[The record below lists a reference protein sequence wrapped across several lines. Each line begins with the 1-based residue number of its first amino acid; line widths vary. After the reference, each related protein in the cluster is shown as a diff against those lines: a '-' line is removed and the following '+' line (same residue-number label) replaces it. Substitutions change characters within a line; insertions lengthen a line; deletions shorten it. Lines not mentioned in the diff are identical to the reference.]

1 MLSDPIRDARAQ
13 PGVSWA
19 IAALALIT
27 GALGLLVMLAPVIAD
42 DPVVNWPPA
51 GRQPVSTVLPLAP
64 YRPLQLTATVPCAT
78 LRALDARP
86 DGGEALRTLPADVG
100 TAPGE
105 GLVVSTAQGAVTV
118 TASGAEVVHQPLPA
132 GPCTYRVVADAGGV
146 RVSRDGA
153 TVATRTGLLLPQI
166 AELQTDAVTQTSGL
180 GVQLHTDA
188 RYQSHRTPV
197 KTVLLIAHALA
208 LSLLLILAWRWWR
221 GEGPGLARPR
231 LSWADAVV
239 AAVSLAWVVLGPV
252 NIDDSW
258 YLLMSRNAMQ
268 SGYIGNA
275 IYQFNITENPF
286 SASQYVMQAWGG
298 LAANWSLGWMRL
310 VPLGYGLATYAL
322 LRILVATMLG
332 RAARTQL
339 VPWAVAAAHLLWWLP
354 YGMTLRP
361 EPLIALGSA
370 ATFLLAEL
378 ARRRRS
384 VGVFAVA
391 VACAAGTV
399 TASPTGVVAAA
410 PLLLGLPWLWQW
422 WRAAGG
428 LHRVAAVL
436 LTSAAASI
444 VVPVGFADATLGDVL
459 ESVAVHRWYYTQF
472 PWYAEYL
479 HYENVFVG
487 DERGA
492 WGKRLPVLLTL
503 AVLLAV
509 ALGAGRRAGTA
520 GRSGQLLGITATVT
534 TVSLAATALT
544 PTKWVNHFGAVA
556 APATALLAAAMIR
569 SPLPRRAGAT
579 VAAIGSAGLVAAAS
593 VAFAGPNLWRP
604 LSDWGQPFGDHRYI
618 ETPYMQS
625 LLMPSLGPLALRNPL
640 LWLAVAAVGWWW
652 LRGPARAVLMTA
664 TGLGVALM
672 LVVFTIAPLRQYPG
686 TSVALMNLH
695 ALTGQPCG
703 LATSV
708 QVFRDVRPGLGPPA
722 GSATLTGDMRVT
734 PLPDATTVP
743 IWPAGGAIWDD
754 DVLSGTG
761 RGAVQTP
768 WYPLPQ
774 VHPANAWIVVP
785 VRGMLSKQQR
795 LEVQVGTGDPN
806 APDQV
811 RTVQLPA
818 AGNKPE
824 WTQLTIP
831 LASAGL
837 AAPTAVRVMAQDRV
851 AGPGSWLALAQ
862 PRLAAPR
869 PITEVIGGRLV
880 FADQTSAAFWPCQ
893 HQIAVHDG
901 LVEAPAFQL
910 RTGDGMEGTVI
921 QNPVSQ
927 DYGGVLLQVDRTTK
941 DIELPAQLTP
951 PGAPTL
957 GWGHVDEL
965 VYAHP
970 VGLVE
975 VHVTAVRRAG
985 WIRLPTLIGERY
997 TGRAYVG

>member
-1 MLSDPIRDARAQ
+1 
-13 PGVSWA
+13 
-19 IAALALIT
+19 
-27 GALGLLVMLAPVIAD
+27 MLAPVIAD

-64 YRPLQLTATVPCAT
+64 YRPLQLTAAVPCAT

-86 DGGEALRTLPADVG
+86 EGGEALRTLPAYVG
-100 TAPGE
+100 AAPGE
-105 GLVVSTAQGAVTV
+105 GLVVSTAQGIVTV
-118 TASGAEVVHQPLPA
+118 TASGSEVVHQLLPA
-132 GPCTYRVVADAGGV
+132 GLCTYGIVADAGGV
-146 RVSRDGA
+146 RVSRNG
-153 TVATRTGLLLPQI
+153 TSVALRTGLLVPQV

-180 GVQLHTDA
+180 SVQLHTDA
-188 RYQSHRTPV
+188 RYQSHPTLV
-197 KTVLLIAHALA
+197 KTVLVIAHAVA
-208 LSLLLILAWRWWR
+208 LSVLLILAWQWWR
-221 GEGPGLARPR
+221 GGGPGLVRPR

-258 YLLMSRNAMQ
+258 YLLMARNAMQ

-275 IYQFNITENPF
+275 IYMFNVTENPF

-298 LAANWSLGWMRL
+298 LAGDWSLGWMRL

-322 LRILVATMLG
+322 LRVLVATMLG
-332 RAARTQL
+332 RAAAQGHL

-354 YGMTLRP
+354 YGLTLRP

-370 ATFLLAEL
+370 ATFVLAEL

-391 VACAAGTV
+391 VASAAGTV
-399 TASPTGVVAAA
+399 TASPTGVLAAA
-410 PLLLGLPWLWQW
+410 PLLLGLPWLGQW
-422 WRAAGG
+422 WRGAGWP
-428 LHRVAAVL
+428 HRVAAVL
-436 LTSAAASI
+436 LAGSAASI
-444 VVPVGFADATLGDVL
+444 VVPVGFADATVGNVL
-459 ESVAVHRWYYTQF
+459 ESVAVHRWYYWQF

-503 AVLLAV
+503 AVLLAA
-509 ALGAGRRAGTA
+509 ALGVGRRAGTG
-520 GRSGQLLGITATVT
+520 GRSGQLLAVTATIT
-534 TVSLAATALT
+534 TVSLATMALT

-556 APATALLAAAMIR
+556 APATVLLAAAMIR
-569 SPLPRRAGAT
+569 TPVPRRAGTAA
-579 VAAIGSAGLVAAAS
+579 AAIGSAGLVAAAS

-604 LSDWGQPFGDHRYI
+604 LSDWGQPFGDHRYL

-640 LWLAVAAVGWWW
+640 LWLAVAAAGWWV
-652 LRGPARAVLMTA
+652 LRSPARAVLITA
-664 TGLGVALM
+664 TGLGVTLM
-672 LVVFTIAPLRQYPG
+672 LAVFTIAPLRQYPG

-703 LATSV
+703 LAASV
-708 QVFRDVRPGLGPPA
+708 QILRDVRPGLGPPA
-722 GSATLTGDMRVT
+722 GSGTLTGDMRAT
-734 PLPDATTVP
+734 PLPDPTPMPSGA
-743 IWPAGGAIWDD
+743 AGGAVWDD
-754 DVLSGTG
+754 DVPGGTG

-774 VHPANAWIVVP
+774 AHPANAWIVVP
-785 VRGMLSKQQR
+785 LRGTLTKQQR
-795 LEVQVGTGDPN
+795 LEVQVGTGNPG

-811 RTVQLPA
+811 RMVALPA
-818 AGNKPE
+818 VGNKPE

-831 LASAGL
+831 LARAGL
-837 AAPTAVRVMAQDRV
+837 AAPTAVRVVAQDRV
-851 AGPGSWLALAQ
+851 GGPDSWLAVGQ
-862 PRLAAPR
+862 PRLAVPR
-869 PITEVIGGRLV
+869 PITEMIAGRPV
-880 FADQTSAAFWPCQ
+880 FADQTSAALWPCQ
-893 HQIAVHDG
+893 HQITVHDG
-901 LVEAPAFQL
+901 LVDAPAYRL
-910 RTGDGMEGTVI
+910 RTGDGMEDTI
-921 QNPVSQ
+921 IHNPVSP

-941 DIELPAQLTP
+941 AIELPAQLTP
-951 PGAPTL
+951 PGAPSL

-965 VYAHP
+965 IYAHP
-970 VGLVE
+970 VGLVDLHIRS
-975 VHVTAVRRAG
+975 VHRAG
-985 WIRLPTLIGERY
+985 WTRLPTLIGERY